1 MSTTLSLAKLPFAI
15 STLFLLLG
23 LPAISAAVEPIYT
36 GFRSQY
42 AIQGYDTVAYFTQN
56 QAVRGDTEF
65 QSEWQDTVWLFSSAE
80 HKALFDANPE
90 AYAPQYGGY
99 RAYGMADGKAV
110 RIDPMAFSV
119 LDGKLYLNFSR
130 RIHNRWELDSAAYI
144 ERADPHWSTLIAD
157 Q

>member
-1 MSTTLSLAKLPFAI
+1 MYTTLSLAKLPFTI

-23 LPAISAAVEPIYT
+23 LPAISAAVEPVYT

-56 QAVRGDTEF
+56 QAVQGEPEF
-65 QSEWQDTVWLFSSAE
+65 QSEWQGTVWLFSNAE
-80 HKALFDANPE
+80 HKALFDADPE

-99 RAYGMADGKAV
+99 CAYAMADGKAV
-110 RIDPMAFSV
+110 RVDPTAFSV
-119 LDGKLYLNFSR
+119 VDGKLYLNFSQ
-130 RIHNRWELDSAAYI
+130 RIQSRWEANTSTFI
-144 ERADPHWSTLIAD
+144 ERANPHWMTLLGS

>member
-1 MSTTLSLAKLPFAI
+1 MPATLSLTKLLFFI
-15 STLFLLLG
+15 STLFLLLA
-23 LPAISAAVEPIYT
+23 LPAISAAVEPVYT

-65 QSEWQDTVWLFSSAE
+65 QSEWQDTLWLFSSAK

-99 RAYGMADGKAV
+99 CAYAMADGKAV
-110 RIDPMAFSV
+110 RVDPTAFSV
-119 LDGKLYLNFSR
+119 IDDKLYLNFSR
-130 RIHNRWELDSAAYI
+130 RIQSRWEADSSSFI
-144 ERADPHWSTLIAD
+144 ERANPHWMTLLSG